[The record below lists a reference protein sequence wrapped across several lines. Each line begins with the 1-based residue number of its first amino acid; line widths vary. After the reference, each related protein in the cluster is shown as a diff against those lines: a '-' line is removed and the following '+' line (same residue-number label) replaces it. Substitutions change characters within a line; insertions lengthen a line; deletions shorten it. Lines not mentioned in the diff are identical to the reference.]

1 MQSGSLS
8 SNERPARREERLR
21 ADHPLSAEDRIVS
34 VEEDRIAS
42 VGTLRSVEGRTASA
56 GLLNVGRMA
65 SEVPILS
72 ADRIPEAFGIE
83 L

>member
-1 MQSGSLS
+1 MQSGSLP
-8 SNERPARREERLR
+8 SNERPARREEKLR

-34 VEEDRIAS
+34 VEDRIAS
-42 VGTLRSVEGRTASA
+42 VGTLRSVEGPTASV
-56 GLLNVGRMA
+56 GLLNVGRTA
-65 SEVPILS
+65 SGVPILS

>member
-21 ADHPLSAEDRIVS
+21 AYHPLSA
-34 VEEDRIAS
+34 EDRIAS
-42 VGTLRSVEGRTASA
+42 VGTLRSVEGPTASV
-56 GLLNVGRMA
+56 GLLNVGRTA
-65 SEVPILS
+65 SGVPILS